1 MSYNNFGYPGYGY
14 APPAQ
19 SQQVTPAGFGGQQV
33 HAPPAT
39 NKIYVVSAEDAMSRY
54 AQPNTIMLYVRQ
66 DESEIY
72 EVYTDGQGKKAIR
85 ARRLTDIPAESK
97 GGDFITRSEFDSLKA
112 MVEKLGNASP
122 EGGDNA

>member
-19 SQQVTPAGFGGQQV
+19 SQQVPPAGFGTQQV
-33 HAPPAT
+33 PAPPAT

-54 AQPNTIMLYVRQ
+54 AQPNTVMLYVQQ
-66 DESEIY
+66 DESAIY

-85 ARRLTDIPAESK
+85 ARRLTDAPAENK
-97 GGDFITRSEFDSLKA
+97 GGEFVTRGEFDSLKA
-112 MVEKLGNASP
+112 MVEKICGRT